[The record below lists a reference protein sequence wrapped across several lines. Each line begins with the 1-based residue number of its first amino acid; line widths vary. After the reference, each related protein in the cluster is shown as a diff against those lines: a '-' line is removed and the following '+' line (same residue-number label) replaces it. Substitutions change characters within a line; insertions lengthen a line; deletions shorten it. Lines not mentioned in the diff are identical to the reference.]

1 MVAPD
6 LLRERIERAVA
17 AYREQIV
24 EFAQELIALPTENP
38 PGHGYE
44 ACARAIAA
52 RIGALGLACEFLP
65 VSGAPPGLPRYWLSA
80 RAGARDRSAPTL
92 YFHGHY
98 DVVPAARAEQYRPH
112 IADGR
117 LHGRGSADMKG
128 GLAAMIY
135 AVKALGDSGVALS
148 GAVALTIVPD
158 EETGGAY
165 GSRYLA
171 STGLLGVGGVGMLT
185 PEPTGGVIWNANRG
199 ALTLRVSVRG
209 RPAHVGQ
216 HYEGINAFERM
227 LVVAGALLELKGEIE
242 RHQTD
247 FAVRNEIA
255 RRSILMLGGECSG
268 GANFNI
274 VPALCT
280 FTVER
285 RINPEEDLATEK
297 SRLFALFDRLRASG
311 IDLEVDVLQEGS
323 PAGVPEEHPVARALA
338 ASVADVTGHAPEFAL
353 CPGLLEIRFYAEQG
367 VPAFA
372 YGPGNL
378 SFAHG
383 PDEQVAV
390 DDLISAAT
398 IYALTAARLLG
409 A

>member
-1 MVAPD
+1 MTASEA
-6 LLRERIERAVA
+6 LRERIGRAVA

-24 EFAQELIALPTENP
+24 DFTQELIALPTENP

-52 RIGALGLACEFLP
+52 RLRALGLAHELTSVP
-65 VSGAPPGLPRYWLSA
+65 GAPPEAPRYWLAA
-80 RAGARDRSAPTL
+80 RAGSPGRDAPIL

-98 DVVPAARAEQYRPH
+98 DVVPASGLEQFRPY
-112 IADGR
+112 IAGGR
-117 LHGRGSADMKG
+117 LHGRGAADMKG

-135 AVKALGDSGVALS
+135 AVKALDDSGVALG
-148 GAVALTIVPD
+148 GATALTIVPD

-171 STGLLGVGGVGMLT
+171 SAGLLGIGGIGMLT

-199 ALTLRVSVRG
+199 ALTLRVTVRG

-227 LVVAGALLELKGEIE
+227 LVVAEALLELKGAIE

-247 FAVRNEIA
+247 FAVEHESA

-268 GANFNI
+268 GANVNV
-274 VPALCT
+274 VPARCS

-285 RINPEEDLATEK
+285 RINPEEDLPTEK
-297 SRLFALFDRLRASG
+297 ARLFALFDRLRAGG
-311 IDLEVDVLQEGS
+311 IELDVDVLQEGL
-323 PAGVPEEHPVARALA
+323 PAGVPADHPVGRALVQ
-338 ASVADVTGHAPEFAL
+338 SVADVTGRAPAFAL
-353 CPGLLEIRFYAEQG
+353 CPGLLEIRFYAERG
-367 VPAFA
+367 MPAFA
-372 YGPGNL
+372 YGPGGL
-378 SFAHG
+378 GFAHG
-383 PDEQVAV
+383 PEEQVAV
-390 DDLISAAT
+390 DDLVASAP
-398 IYALTAARLLG
+398 IYALTAARLLS